1 MHNLISATKF
11 FHMVIILV
19 MIFVDLSYWRLLKKL
34 KFTLVGFYILLN
46 LALLQCHQLL
56 EAILPEF
63 FYQITE
69 FEIVVL
75 LALSYLALLKKTIK
89 RDDQE
94 S

>member
-1 MHNLISATKF
+1 
-11 FHMVIILV
+11 
-19 MIFVDLSYWRLLKKL
+19 MIFANLLYWRLLKKL
-34 KFTLVGFYILLN
+34 KFTWVGFYIFLN

-75 LALSYLALLKKTIK
+75 LALSYLAFLKKTIK